1 MTLDEYASL
10 DALALAD
17 RVRRG
22 DVSAAELAEL
32 ATRSAHLLNPYLNAI
47 IELYPERI
55 SSPEPPEPGQ
65 PFGGVPFLVKDLS
78 ITESGRLHECGSE
91 LLKGNVAKADSEL
104 VRKFRAAGLN
114 ILGRTTTPEFGW
126 SASTESRLTGITR
139 NPWNPGR
146 SAGGSSGGSA
156 AAVAAGIVPAAHGSD
171 GSGSIR
177 NPAGWCGLVGLKT
190 SRGRISSAPAVGMP
204 PGGRPVSFVLTRSV
218 RDSAAMLDAV
228 HGNIDGD
235 PFRIAPPGRPYVE
248 EMQRSPGKLRV
259 AYTCEPWNGA
269 FVTDCVLRSFRETLD
284 LLRELGHELIEAR
297 PPLDWDTVVESV
309 LATGA
314 AGIAHRVEWA
324 ARTLNRKPSPENLQS
339 TTWVTY
345 EHGRSLSASR
355 LLDAIDYLDRVSR
368 FMGVFL
374 SEYDVLLTP
383 TSTTE
388 APPHGTHDADQKN
401 ITTRQWS
408 DIIHREDCFLLLA
421 NITGQPA
428 ISLPLHISAN
438 GLPIGMQFVG
448 RMGDETTLF
457 QLSAQLEAHSP
468 WQSRKPGLHVANA
481 ATLGAS

>member
-10 DALALAD
+10 DAVALSEC
-17 RVRRG
+17 VRRG
-22 DVSAAELAEL
+22 DVRAAELAEF
-32 ATRSAHLLNPYLNAI
+32 ACRSAQLLNPHLNAI
-47 IELYPERI
+47 IELYPERLE
-55 SSPEPPEPGQ
+55 SPETPESGQ
-65 PFGGVPFLVKDLS
+65 PFGGVPFFLKDLS

-91 LLKGNVAKADSEL
+91 LLKGNVAKSDSEL
-104 VRKFRAAGLN
+104 VRKFKAAGLN

-126 SASTESRLTGITR
+126 SASTECRLTGITR
-139 NPWNPGR
+139 NPWDPKR

-190 SRGRISSAPAVGMP
+190 SRGRISAAPAVGMP

-235 PFRIAPPGRPYVE
+235 PFRVAPPSRPYLA
-248 EMQRSPGKLRV
+248 EMQHQPGRLRI
-259 AYTCEPWNGA
+259 AHTCKPWNGA
-269 FVTDCVLRSFRETLD
+269 PVSESVLQAFGETIG
-284 LLRELGHELIEAR
+284 LLRELGHELTEVS
-297 PPLDWDTVVESV
+297 PPIDWDAVVGSV

-324 ARTLNRKPSPENLQS
+324 AKALNRKPYPENLQN

-345 EHGRSLSASR
+345 QHGKSLSAAL
-355 LLDAIDYLDRVSR
+355 LLDAIDYLDKVSR
-368 FMGVFL
+368 SIGAFL
-374 SEYDVLLTP
+374 SEYAVLLTP

-388 APPHGTHDADQKN
+388 APLHGTHHADQEG

-457 QLSAQLEAHSP
+457 QLSAQLEALSP
-468 WQSRKPGLHVANA
+468 WQARRPGLHVANA
-481 ATLGAS
+481 ASIGTS

>member
-10 DALALAD
+10 DAVALSD
-17 RVRRG
+17 CVRRG

-32 ATRSAHLLNPYLNAI
+32 ATRSAHLLNPHLNAI

-55 SSPEPPEPGQ
+55 ASPEPTVSGQ
-65 PFGGVPFLVKDLS
+65 SFGGVPFLVKDLS

-91 LLKGNVAKADSEL
+91 LLKGNVAQADSEL

-126 SASTESRLTGITR
+126 SASTECRLTGITR

-156 AAVAAGIVPAAHGSD
+156 AAVASGIVPAAHGSD

-235 PFRIAPPGRPYVE
+235 PFKVAPPSRPYFE
-248 EMQRSPGKLRV
+248 EMLRPPGKLRI
-259 AYTCEPWNGA
+259 AYTCKPWNCASVSESVLHA
-269 FVTDCVLRSFRETLD
+269 FGETLG
-284 LLRELGHELIEAR
+284 LLRELGHELTEVR
-297 PPLDWDTVVESV
+297 PPMDWDSVVDSV

-324 ARTLNRKPSPENLQS
+324 AKALNRRPSPDNLQS
-339 TTWVTY
+339 TTWATY
-345 EHGRSLSASR
+345 EHGKSLSASR
-355 LLDAIDYLDRVSR
+355 LLDAIDYLDKVSR
-368 FMGVFL
+368 SIGVFL
-374 SEYDVLLTP
+374 SEYSVLLTP

-388 APPHGTHDADQKN
+388 APPHGTHDADRKD

-408 DIIHREDCFLLLA
+408 DTIHREDCFLLLA

-428 ISLPLHISAN
+428 ISLPLQISAN

-457 QLSAQLEAHSP
+457 QLSAQLEALSP
-468 WQSRKPGLHVANA
+468 WQSRRPGLHVTNA
-481 ATLGAS
+481 AVLGVS

>member
-1 MTLDEYASL
+1 MTLDEYSSL
-10 DALALAD
+10 DAVSLSQC
-17 RVRRG
+17 VRTGEVR
-22 DVSAAELAEL
+22 STELAEL
-32 ATRSAHLLNPYLNAI
+32 AAQASDLVNPHLNAI
-47 IELYPERI
+47 IELYPDAI
-55 SSPEPPEPGQ
+55 ASPAFPEPCQ
-65 PFGGVPFLVKDLS
+65 PFGGVPTLVKDLS
-78 ITESGRLHECGSE
+78 ITERGRLHECGSE

-104 VRKFRAAGLN
+104 VRRFRAAGLN

-126 SASTESRLTGITR
+126 SASTECRLTGITR
-139 NPWNPGR
+139 NPWNSNR

-156 AAVAAGIVPAAHGSD
+156 AAVAAGIVPVAHGSD

-235 PFRIAPPGRPYVE
+235 PFWVAAPSHPYLQD
-248 EMQRSPGKLRV
+248 MQRSPGKLQI
-259 AYTCEPWNGA
+259 AYTCQPWNGES
-269 FVTDCVLRSFRETLD
+269 VTDSVRRAFAETLD
-284 LLRELGHELIEAR
+284 MLRELGHELTEAR
-297 PPLDWDTVVESV
+297 PPMDWDVVVESV

-324 ARTLNRKPSPENLQS
+324 AKTLNRKPSPENLQS
-339 TTWVTY
+339 STWVTY
-345 EHGRSLSASR
+345 EHGKSLSASR
-355 LLDAIDYLDRVSR
+355 LLDAIDHLDKVSR
-368 FMGVFL
+368 SIGEFL
-374 SEYDVLLTP
+374 SDYSVLLTP

-388 APPHGTHDADQKN
+388 APPHGTHDADQKG

-457 QLSAQLEAHSP
+457 QLSAQLEALSP
-468 WQSRKPGLHVANA
+468 WKSRRPGLHVANA
-481 ATLGAS
+481 TSIGRS